1 MSYSPT
7 LGQISGRFKLLR
19 LSLVVDR
26 STLKGEDQSM
36 PDTQIKLR
44 KIVGISL
51 SPELAIAVKAEAAG
65 RDITIRKLFEEMWD
79 LYNATKK
86 NT

>member
-1 MSYSPT
+1 
-7 LGQISGRFKLLR
+7 
-19 LSLVVDR
+19 
-26 STLKGEDQSM
+26 M
-36 PDTQIKLR
+36 PDSHIKPR

-79 LYNATKK
+79 LYKANQKST
-86 NT
+86 

>member
-7 LGQISGRFKLLR
+7 LRPISGRFKLLR
-19 LSLVVDR
+19 LTAVVDR

-36 PDTQIKLR
+36 PDTHIKPR
-44 KIVGISL
+44 KIVGISP

-65 RDITIRKLFEEMWD
+65 RDFTIRKLFEEMLD

-86 NT
+86 KT